1 MVTFSVIRAV
11 SYLDVGPRV
20 SRKTNALRIKFLP
33 KYLPRD
39 GCKTGAGFLLE
50 MAGMSIGGDCR
61 SCQCLGDPGS
71 NALILI
77 GDTDEAALSF
87 VSQPER
93 RRRKE

>member
-39 GCKTGAGFLLE
+39 GCKTRDSSPTRLFSAKRS
-50 MAGMSIGGDCR
+50 AASAAAPTNGMTQLRCEGSGDVPQYKRQRLCR
-61 SCQCLGDPGS
+61 C
-71 NALILI
+71 
-77 GDTDEAALSF
+77 
-87 VSQPER
+87 
-93 RRRKE
+93 

>member
-39 GCKTGAGFLLE
+39 GCKTRESWEF
-50 MAGMSIGGDCR
+50 CPTP
-61 SCQCLGDPGS
+61 C
-71 NALILI
+71 
-77 GDTDEAALSF
+77 
-87 VSQPER
+87 
-93 RRRKE
+93 

>member
-39 GCKTGAGFLLE
+39 GCKTRESWEFCPTRLL
-50 MAGMSIGGDCR
+50 AR
-61 SCQCLGDPGS
+61 SAPRLLPR
-71 NALILI
+71 L
-77 GDTDEAALSF
+77 
-87 VSQPER
+87 QPTE
-93 RRRKE
+93 

>member
-39 GCKTGAGFLLE
+39 GCKTRESWESWEFCPTRLL
-50 MAGMSIGGDCR
+50 AR
-61 SCQCLGDPGS
+61 SAPRLLPR
-71 NALILI
+71 L
-77 GDTDEAALSF
+77 
-87 VSQPER
+87 QPTE
-93 RRRKE
+93 